1 MSNEL
6 FMRQMASGQSAG
18 QQPGGGHNPGGPGSQ
33 MQYLGGGGG
42 GVPDGQ
48 IPIGSEMTHL
58 LNNG

>member
-1 MSNEL
+1 
-6 FMRQMASGQSAG
+6 MRQMASGQSAG
-18 QQPGGGHNPGGPGSQ
+18 QQQGGGHNPGGPGSQ